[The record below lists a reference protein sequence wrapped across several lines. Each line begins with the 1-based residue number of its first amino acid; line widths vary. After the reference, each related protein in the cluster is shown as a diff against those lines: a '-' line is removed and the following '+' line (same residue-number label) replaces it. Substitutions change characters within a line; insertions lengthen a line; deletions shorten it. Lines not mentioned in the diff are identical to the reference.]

1 MEKLDYHVRLPVSV
15 PQSYRAAIDS
25 VFAETRLTTS
35 AIVQAALEMY
45 FKNKHSI
52 VLTKFDGRRKDG

>member
-1 MEKLDYHVRLPVSV
+1 MEKPDYHVRLPVSV
-15 PQSYRAAIDS
+15 PNSYREAIDS
-25 VFAETRLTTS
+25 IYPETRLTTS

-52 VLTKFDGRRKDG
+52 ILTKFDGRRKEQ